1 MMWVIFGVLFVL
13 DMIFA
18 SLYIKFGLPTVTK
31 RSYCYKMFASGLFVV
46 NGLVGYFVYNNGVF
60 AKWVLLGLVFGC
72 LGDIVIA
79 LEPFIKDNE
88 KKKKHNTIAVTC
100 GGVLFFFGHLLYI
113 VAFLKELSITKA
125 FIPVLYFSIVGGVVG
140 LGFLTFL
147 LTKIRMGKFTVPIL
161 FYAIAITSMFAL
173 SVNIAITNTTGGLL
187 FKIIMFVAPLFFVIS
202 DTTIVLRFFN
212 KEKYGTYPI
221 RIVNLGT
228 YFIAQM
234 LFGLAIYIANNNY
247 VIACK

>member
-1 MMWVIFGVLFVL
+1 MKWAIFGVLFVI
-13 DMIFA
+13 DMVFA
-18 SLYIKFGLPTVTK
+18 ALYIKYGLPKVTK
-31 RSYCYKMFASGLFVV
+31 KSYVYKMVASGTFVL
-46 NGLVGYFVYNNGVF
+46 NGVIAFCFYNNSVYS
-60 AKWVLLGLVFGC
+60 KWVLLGLIFGC

-88 KKKKHNTIAVTC
+88 KKKLHNTIAVTC

-113 VAFLKELSITKA
+113 VAFLKELSITKS
-125 FIPVLYFSIVGGVVG
+125 FIPALYFGMVGGIIAIA
-140 LGFLTFL
+140 FLTFVF
-147 LTKIRMGKFTVPIL
+147 TKIRMGKFTVPII

-173 SVNIAITNTTGGLL
+173 SVNVAITNVTAGLL
-187 FKIIMFVAPLFFVIS
+187 FKIVLFVAPLFFVIS

-234 LFGLAIYIANNNY
+234 LFGLSIYLINN
-247 VIACK
+247 I